1 MERKKIIPVVAQG
14 GSSPVLQSK
23 TVTPTALSQT
33 VTADQNYDG
42 LSSVTVNATPLQA
55 KAATPSTSQQTISP
69 DENYVGLSAVAI
81 GAVTSAI
88 DANITAGNIKKDVTI
103 LGVTGTLESA
113 VEGKTVTVV
122 DYDGTIIDEQVLPEN
137 STYTLPNP
145 PTNHSRLTFYEWAC
159 PVTITNN
166 TITVPNQD
174 VTIVPLYTTVSG
186 KTEVRIKLTPATGLT
201 QYCRT
206 EYSGATK
213 DWGDGTS
220 DTNESHTYSAY
231 GEYIIV
237 IQSGRIS
244 SGVAAFTE
252 VSNNDSYY
260 NTSVVEINYPDYAT
274 YASGSFCGFT
284 NCLNLSA
291 VSYKYS
297 NGGVYLNRTGIK
309 VWALASNGTFEAG
322 QTNRLEYI
330 VLPKDVTSLTNV
342 RLSNAS
348 NLKQLFIPSSV
359 MYWSNNLQCT
369 ALKKLYLPDDMEV
382 VSEMFTKTNIR
393 EIRIGKF
400 HTQAESALS
409 GVTTLK
415 KAELSNSITTLPN
428 STFLS
433 CSNLPEI
440 KLPSNLTS
448 IGNYAFYGCLSLKN
462 ITIPDSV
469 TSIGNY
475 AFYYSGLKEFEL
487 GKNSQLASIGSY
499 CFGSQ
504 YNRERLERCVF
515 PSGITSLPSNLFN
528 GQSKLKE
535 LICLGDITAIGSSMS
550 WSSILTYFDLSNCT
564 GIPTLGSSALY
575 PYSAGS
581 PLHIYCKASLYND
594 WIADSGWSSY
604 ADAVYATNVFTIDG
618 ETYRVCVG
626 QSSSGTATWE
636 GFVND
641 EFFNKAGFYINNN
654 KVYNANGN
662 QVQGVT
668 PSDTITDGG
677 VYTTA

>member
-1 MERKKIIPVVAQG
+1 MEANKIILNGSTLIDLTEDTATAADVKQG
-14 GSSPVLQSK
+14 K
-23 TVTPTALSQT
+23 TFH
-33 VTADQNYDG
+33 TADGVKTIGTY
-42 LSSVTVNATPLQA
+42 TV
-55 KAATPSTSQQTISP
+55 
-69 DENYVGLSAVAI
+69 G
-81 GAVTSAI
+81 G
-88 DANITAGNIKKDVTI
+88 IKSNV
-103 LGVTGTLESA
+103 V
-113 VEGKTVTVV
+113 VV
-122 DYDGTIIDEQVLPEN
+122 DYDGTILDEQELVIGT
-137 STYTLPNP
+137 TYTLPTP
-145 PTNHSRLTFYEWAC
+145 PSNHPRLTFVEWAC
-159 PVTITNN
+159 PVDITNN

-206 EYSGATK
+206 QYNGATK

-220 DTNESHTYSAY
+220 DTNESHTYSSY

-237 IQSGRIS
+237 IQSGGIS
-244 SGVAAFTE
+244 NGVAAFTE

-260 NTSVVEINYPDYAT
+260 NTSVVEINYPGYAT
-274 YASGSFCGFT
+274 YANGSFSSFA

-297 NGGVYLNRTGIK
+297 NGGVYLDKTGIK
-309 VWALASNGTFEAG
+309 VWVLASNDTFEAG

-330 VLPKDVTSLTNV
+330 VLPKEVTSLSNV

-359 MYWSNNLQCT
+359 IYWSNKLQCT
-369 ALKKLYLPDDMEV
+369 ALKKLYLPDEMEV
-382 VSEMFTKTNIR
+382 ISEMFTKTNIR

-400 HTQAESALS
+400 HSQGSTALS
-409 GVTTLK
+409 GDAALK
-415 KAELSNSITTLPN
+415 KVRFGSEVNSIPDYTFQNCASLDDIEIP
-428 STFLS
+428 STV
-433 CSNLPEI
+433 
-440 KLPSNLTS
+440 TS
-448 IGNYAFYGCLSLKN
+448 IGASAFYGCLSLNN
-462 ITIPDSV
+462 INLPDEV
-469 TSIGNY
+469 TSLGNY
-475 AFYYSGLKEFEL
+475 AFYYSGLKEFEP

-504 YNRERLERCVF
+504 YNRDKLERCVF

-535 LICLGDITAIGSSMS
+535 LICLGDITAIGYSMS
-550 WSSILTYFDLSNCT
+550 WSAILTYFDLSNCT

-575 PYSAGS
+575 PYNTGS
-581 PLHIYCKASLYND
+581 PLHIFCDASLYD
-594 WIADSGWSSY
+594 TWIADSGWSSY

-618 ETYRVCVG
+618 ETYKVCVG

-654 KVYNANGN
+654 KVYTSNGN
-662 QVQGVT
+662 EISGVSPT
-668 PSDTITDGG
+668 DTIVNGQA
-677 VYTTA
+677 YTSGIATL